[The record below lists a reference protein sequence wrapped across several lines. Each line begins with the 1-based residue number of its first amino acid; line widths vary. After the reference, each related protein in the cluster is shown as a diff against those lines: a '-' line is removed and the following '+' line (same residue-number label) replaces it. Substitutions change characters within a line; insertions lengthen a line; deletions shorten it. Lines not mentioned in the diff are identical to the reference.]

1 MYNLA
6 LLLEATAINKDN
18 FEEVLSH
25 YLQLNEKVQDDRY
38 IQGIGRV
45 EKAIRN
51 LNRIKNI

>member
-6 LLLEATAINKDN
+6 LLLEATANNKDN
-18 FEEVLSH
+18 FEEALSH
-25 YLQLNEKVQDDRY
+25 YLQLNEKAPDDRY